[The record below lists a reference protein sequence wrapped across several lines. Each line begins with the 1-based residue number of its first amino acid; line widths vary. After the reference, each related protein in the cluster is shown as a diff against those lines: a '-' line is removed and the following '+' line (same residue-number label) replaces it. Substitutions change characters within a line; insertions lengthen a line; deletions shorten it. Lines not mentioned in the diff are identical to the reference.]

1 MTEQRFHTEQRSNGV
16 NGGEGRRAP
25 LRGADGGLRPRI
37 RVLENP
43 IRTRIRVRTP
53 PSGGPASQ
61 APASTRSI
69 HVTLPRSALGSA
81 RRRGTLKLVSA
92 WKRLDEG
99 GNCSVTAGSTRGPA
113 QQAHRMAESTTNTSR
128 SDRGATRIRDR
139 FPPSAPRSGARRTPP
154 FAPYSTVKPLL
165 REAPLLRR

>member
-1 MTEQRFHTEQRSNGV
+1 MTEQRFHTEQRRNGV

-25 LRGADGGLRPRI
+25 LRGADGGL
-37 RVLENP
+37 
-43 IRTRIRVRTP
+43 RVRTP

-128 SDRGATRIRDR
+128 SDRGATRI
-139 FPPSAPRSGARRTPP
+139 
-154 FAPYSTVKPLL
+154 
-165 REAPLLRR
+165 